1 MALDDIVQLTITLNS
16 SAPTQA
22 GFGRGLLCAYHTHF
36 AGRTKLYK
44 GADEMLTDGFLTT
57 DKVYQDAVAYKS
69 QRPCPIDFKVGRL
82 ALPATQIIEL
92 TPLTFGNLENY
103 AGKIGGAAWTFTG
116 DASATL
122 AEACIGIAAAVTALA
137 RVTAVNTGGTKVTV
151 TTDTAGDVV
160 QFTEMTSNLGVKD
173 VSADPGIATDLAAI
187 LAADTDWF
195 GLALSC
201 PNSELIV
208 NAAAAWVETKRRFF
222 PWQSADTDL
231 TGGSTTD
238 LGSDLKG
245 FDYFNSCGFYHPY
258 VASVQP
264 AAVLGMFLPYTPGS
278 ATLAFKS
285 LVGLPAYAV
294 STSVEAL
301 IQGRNVNTYTTIAGN
316 GTLYPGKQASS
327 EYADQTVGIHECYA
341 RIQEAVIGLFQANPK
356 IGFTDQGAAAVQGTI
371 KAVLDVRTRKP
382 SNFLVPGSTVVSVPA
397 VSTVGA
403 TDKANRLLPDVTFS
417 ADLQGAIHAVHIAGQ
432 LAV

>member
-1 MALDDIVQLTITLNS
+1 MALDDIVQETITLNS

-22 GFGRGLLCAYHTHF
+22 GFGRGLFCAYHALF

-57 DKVYQDAVAYKS
+57 DKVYQDALAYKS
-69 QRPCPIDFKVGRL
+69 QRPCPVDFKVGRL
-82 ALPATQIIEL
+82 ALPATQIVEL

-103 AGKIGGAAWTFTG
+103 TGKIAGAMWTFTG
-116 DASATL
+116 DGTATL
-122 AEACIGIAAAVTALA
+122 AEACTGIAAAITALA
-137 RVTAVNTGGTKVTV
+137 RVTAVSTGGTKVTV
-151 TTDTAGDVV
+151 TTDAAGDVV
-160 QFTEMTSNLGVKD
+160 QYTEMTPNLGVKD

-187 LAADTDWF
+187 QAADNDWF

-208 NAAAAWVETKRRFF
+208 NAAAAWVETKRKLFV
-222 PWQSADTDL
+222 WQSADTDL

-245 FDYFNSCGFYHPY
+245 FKDFNSCGFYHPY
-258 VASVQP
+258 VASVMP

-278 ATLAFKS
+278 ATMAFKS
-285 LVGLPAYAV
+285 LVGIPTYVV

-316 GTLYPGKQASS
+316 GTLYPGKQASG
-327 EYADQTVGIHECYA
+327 EYADQTVGIHELYA

-356 IGFTDQGAAAVQGTI
+356 VGYTDQGAAAVQGTI
-371 KAVLDVRTRKP
+371 KSVLDVRTRKP
-382 SNFLVPGSTVVSVPA
+382 SNFLVPGTTVVTVPEVASVSA
-397 VSTVGA
+397 S
-403 TDKANRLLPDVTFS
+403 DKAARLLPNVTFS
-417 ADLQGAIHAVHIAGQ
+417 ATLQGAIHATKISGQ